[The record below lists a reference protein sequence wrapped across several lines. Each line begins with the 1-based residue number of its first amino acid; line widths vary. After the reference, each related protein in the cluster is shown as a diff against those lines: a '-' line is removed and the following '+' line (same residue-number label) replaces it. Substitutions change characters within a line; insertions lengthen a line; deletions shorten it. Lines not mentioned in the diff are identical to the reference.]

1 MTSLALSRW
10 KIQRENDGTYSL
22 VHPTY
27 SPVLFIVSFDEAHEL
42 LKAVEGGG
50 FIAYVQAREKFYEH
64 LHKRIRGIA

>member
-1 MTSLALSRW
+1 MTTLAQSRW
-10 KIQRENDGTYSL
+10 KIQKEKDGTYSL

-50 FIAYVQAREKFYEH
+50 FIAYVEAREKFYAA